1 MELLEFVY
9 YPNAVRPDLLADE
22 DWQAVEQALLAN
34 PAAGAVVAATG
45 GARKLRVAPRGRGKR
60 GGARTIYYYAG
71 ERGRIY
77 FLKTYAK
84 NEQADL
90 SPADKRAIRVEV
102 ARIVTGEE

>member
-45 GARKLRVAPRGRGKR
+45 GAQATGGAAWARQR

-71 ERGRIY
+71 ERGAH
-77 FLKTYAK
+77 LLP
-84 NEQADL
+84 QDL
-90 SPADKRAIRVEV
+90 R
-102 ARIVTGEE
+102 EE